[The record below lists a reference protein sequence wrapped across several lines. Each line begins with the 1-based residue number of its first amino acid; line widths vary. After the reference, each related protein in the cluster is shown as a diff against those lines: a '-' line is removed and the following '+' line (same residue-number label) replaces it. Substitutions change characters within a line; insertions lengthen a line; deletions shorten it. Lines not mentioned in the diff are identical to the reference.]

1 MPRARD
7 PNRDKA
13 FEIFK
18 EHGGNIANRKIAE
31 MLGCPEKS
39 IGGWKSKDKWNK
51 KLNGVLQTDERST
64 PNKNKDKKGD
74 KKEPTESAFVVR
86 ESNVLTDKQWLF
98 VAYYVKCW
106 NATKAYQRAYG
117 CAYSTAMTNGNSL
130 LRKTQIKNEIIRV
143 RDEIT
148 ADTLLSKRVLIQK
161 WIDIAFADVTE
172 YMTFGTE
179 EEIVYEED
187 GFPKIDANGNI
198 VKQAYSFVRLA
209 DSSHIDGTL
218 ISEVKQGRD
227 GITVKLADKM
237 KALEYLSKHMD
248 LLDEKQL
255 KQLKKEKAKFD
266 VEKTKSEIDKLKA
279 DISKDDDQPIEIVI
293 KRKGER

>member
-1 MPRARD
+1 MVEKYELAKVD
-7 PNRDKA
+7 YDNGMKYKD
-13 FEIFK
+13 
-18 EHGGNIANRKIAE
+18 IAKKYDVTINTV
-31 MLGCPEKS
+31 KS
-39 IGGWKSKDKWNK
+39 WKTRKWNK
-51 KLNGVLQTDERST
+51 IDSEVDEKSVHTKQRCVHTKNKAS
-64 PNKNKDKKGD
+64 PNKKYV
-74 KKEPTESAFVVR
+74 KKEPCESEIVVR
-86 ESNVLTDKQWLF
+86 EDNDLTDKQRLF

-106 NATKAYQRAYG
+106 NATKAYQRAYE
-117 CAYSTAMTNGNSL
+117 CAYTTAMVEGSRHL
-130 LRKTQIKNEIIRV
+130 KKPKIRDEIVRV

-148 ADTLLSKRVLIQK
+148 NEALLSKQVLIQK

-198 VKQAYSFVRLA
+198 VKQAYSYVRLA
-209 DSSHIDGTL
+209 DSTHIDGTL
-218 ISEVKQGRD
+218 IAEVKQGRD

-255 KQLKKEKAKFD
+255 KQLKKEKAKLEI
-266 VEKTKSEIDKLKA
+266 EKTKSEIDKLKA